1 MIDVNV
7 HLDVGASNEFL
18 GCVFCEAVAPVL
30 CDCVGGCLHF
40 LLSAGLLLLLHL
52 LLLHLLL
59 IMIMIATVVGW
70 ARHYFVMMAFA
81 FVGFGFCE

>member
-1 MIDVNV
+1 VIDVNV
-7 HLDVGASNEFL
+7 HLDVGALDEFL

-52 LLLHLLL
+52 LL
-59 IMIMIATVVGW
+59 IMIMIATVGMGW